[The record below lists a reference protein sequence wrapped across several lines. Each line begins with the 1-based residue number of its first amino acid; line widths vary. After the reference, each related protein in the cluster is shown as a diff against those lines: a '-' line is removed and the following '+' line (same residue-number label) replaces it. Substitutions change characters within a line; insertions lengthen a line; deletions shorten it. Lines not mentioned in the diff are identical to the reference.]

1 MRLDV
6 YLVENGFYPSRQ
18 KAQEAIARGDVFV
31 GGNNDSLK
39 PSKSVCGIEPVTV
52 SAGGERFVSNGGY
65 KLEKALKDFAFS
77 PEGLVF
83 ADIGASN
90 GGFTD
95 CLLKRGARKVIAI
108 DVGESQL
115 DETLSRD
122 DRVVVKDNLNARYLT
137 AESLGGEV
145 DGVTAD
151 VSFISLTY
159 ILKNVYCVLKTGG
172 VALLLIKP
180 QFELNAAALNKN
192 GMVRSVALRK
202 SAVKKVFDYALSVG
216 LVPVDFTVAPIKENK
231 NVEYVIMLKK
241 DASFDAIDFSVVE
254 KRVI

>member
-6 YLVENGFYPSRQ
+6 YLVENGFFPSRR
-18 KAQEAIARGDVFV
+18 KAQEAITRGDVFLS
-31 GGNNDSLK
+31 GKAATK
-39 PSKSVCGIEPVTV
+39 PSKEVNGETVTV
-52 SAGGERFVSNGGY
+52 ESVGERFVSNGGY
-65 KLEKALKDFAFS
+65 KLYKAVNDFGFS
-77 PEGLVF
+77 PKGLVF

-95 CLLKRGARKVIAI
+95 CLIKFGAKKVFAI

-115 DETLSRD
+115 DEALAQD
-122 DRVVVKDNLNARYLT
+122 ERVEVMDNTNARYLT
-137 AESLGGEV
+137 AQSLNGAV

-159 ILKNVYCVLKTGG
+159 ILGNIANILKTGG
-172 VALLLIKP
+172 TALLLIKP

-192 GMVRSVALRK
+192 GIVRSAALRK
-202 SAVKKVFDYALSVG
+202 SAVKRVYDFALSVG

-231 NVEYVIMLKK
+231 NIEYVIMMKNDSSLIPLDFKK
-241 DASFDAIDFSVVE
+241 IEKSAI
-254 KRVI
+254 

>member
-6 YLVENGFYPSRQ
+6 YLVEKGFFPSRQ
-18 KAQEAIARGDVFV
+18 KAQEAILRGDVII
-31 GGNNDSLK
+31 GGNAVLK
-39 PSKSVCGIEPVTV
+39 PSKIVADGDAVSVV
-52 SAGGERFVSNGGY
+52 SDGERFVSNGGY
-65 KLEKALKDFAFS
+65 KLHKAFKDFNFS
-77 PEGLVF
+77 PKDLVF

-95 CLLKRGARKVIAI
+95 CLLKFGAKKVIAI

-115 DETLSRD
+115 DEVLVND
-122 DRVVVKDNLNARYLT
+122 GRVEVKDNTNARNLT
-137 AESLGGEV
+137 PELLGGAV

-159 ILKNVYCVLKTGG
+159 ILGNVAAVLKAGG

-192 GMVRSVALRK
+192 GIVRSQSLRK
-202 SAVKKVFDYALSVG
+202 SAVKRVYDCALSVR
-216 LVPVDFTVAPIKENK
+216 LIPVDFTVAPLKDNK
-231 NVEYVIMLKK
+231 NVEYIIMLKK
-241 DASFDAIDFSVVE
+241 DRSLCPLDFKIIE
-254 KRVI
+254 KAAV

>member
-6 YLVENGFYPSRQ
+6 YLVERGYFPSRQ
-18 KAQEAIARGDVFV
+18 KAREAVARGDVSV
-31 GGNNDSLK
+31 GGKTVLK
-39 PSKSVCGIEPVTV
+39 PSKTVLSGEAVTV
-52 SAGGERFVSNGGY
+52 SANDERFVSNGGY
-65 KLEKALKDFAFS
+65 KLYKAIQDFKFS
-77 PEGLVF
+77 PKGLVF

-95 CLLKRGARKVIAI
+95 CLLKFGAKKVIAI

-115 DETLSRD
+115 DKTLAGD
-122 DRVVVKDNLNARYLT
+122 ERVIIKDNFNARYLS
-137 AESLGGEV
+137 AESLGSYV

-159 ILKNVYCVLKTGG
+159 ILKNVAGVLKDGG

-180 QFELNAAALNKN
+180 QFELNAAALNKS
-192 GMVRSVALRK
+192 GLVMSRALRK
-202 SAVKKVFDYALSVG
+202 SAVKRVYDFALSVG
-216 LVPVDFTVAPIKENK
+216 LVPVDFTVAPVKEKK

-241 DASFDAIDFSVVE
+241 DLQISPISLKTVEERAI
-254 KRVI
+254 

>member
-6 YLVENGFYPSRQ
+6 YLVEAGYFPSRQ
-18 KAQEAIARGDVFV
+18 KAREAVERGDVSV
-31 GGNNDSLK
+31 GGKTVLK
-39 PSKSVCGIEPVTV
+39 PSKTVLSGEAVTV
-52 SAGGERFVSNGGY
+52 STNDERFVSNGGY
-65 KLEKALKDFAFS
+65 KLYKAFQDFKFS
-77 PEGLVF
+77 PKGLVF

-95 CLLKRGARKVIAI
+95 CLLKFGAEKVIAI

-115 DETLSRD
+115 DKTLACNE
-122 DRVVVKDNLNARYLT
+122 RVVIKDNFNARYLT
-137 AESLGGEV
+137 AESLGGFV

-159 ILKNVYCVLKTGG
+159 ILKNVADVLKDGG
-172 VALLLIKP
+172 VSLLLIKP

-192 GMVRSVALRK
+192 GLVTSDALRK
-202 SAVKKVFDYALSVG
+202 SAVKRVYDFALSVG
-216 LVPVDFTVAPIKENK
+216 LVPVDFTVAPVKEKK

-241 DASFDAIDFSVVE
+241 DLQISPISLKTIEERAI
-254 KRVI
+254 